1 MCRATQRVG
10 GRAGISPRWIWFLS
24 PCSAHFSL
32 GEVPWRLR
40 GSWRDSVGR
49 GGASSSWGSLL
60 GLRIPLL
67 TLLSSLMGA
76 GHFQARGTD
85 MPGVPFRTF
94 LSAFHP
100 ICGSSGQE
108 EVLVDM
114 ELGSASV
121 GLPHKPQCCHLGPE
135 GRLLP

>member
-1 MCRATQRVG
+1 MEAQG
-10 GRAGISPRWIWFLS
+10 KLEGLS
-24 PCSAHFSL
+24 
-32 GEVPWRLR
+32 GE
-40 GSWRDSVGR
+40 GR
-49 GGASSSWGSLL
+49 GLLLTGSLL

-67 TLLSSLMGA
+67 TLLSSLMGE

-85 MPGVPFRTF
+85 MLGVPFRTF
-94 LSAFHP
+94 LLAFHP

-135 GRLLP
+135 GHLLP